1 MYSKVPTV
9 NIDGITQAGFKVYAA
24 NGVNPDAT
32 SDNDNKFDTAKENK
46 VTDYY
51 LYLKSVTVINKDQ
64 GYVVYGPV
72 GQYQFASSSHTSDV
86 VTILEGNSDKET
98 IPTGNNNSYVL
109 ANKSTYGIG
118 FYKYTGSTL
127 AAYRAWLPVDMVD
140 NKVQTATSGNNAR
153 AIEFIIVD
161 DDEASDIINLHGNTE
176 GFGRDGIYDL
186 MGNKVL
192 RPIPDHIYIIDGQKR
207 LWK

>member
-32 SDNDNKFDTAKENK
+32 SDDDKFDTAKENK

-109 ANKSTYGIG
+109 ANKSRYGIG

-161 DDEASDIINLHGNTE
+161 DDEASDIINLHGNAE